1 MVLAAAVACSTL
13 AASLLVGAVPTVARA
28 QPRDAGVRPV
38 HPVGVRVVVLED
50 PTRATPADPE
60 GRVTASPTRR
70 LPTAVF
76 YPAAFGIPG
85 TTSTTALAFG
95 DDGPAAISDARAAG
109 GRYPVILFSGG
120 APGTPADYE
129 PLLATWAK
137 LGYVVIAPEFPVSSI
152 TGPTPVAWQDQPDQV
167 RDARFVLDRM
177 LALDRAPVRDG
188 GFAGLLDRRHIAAAG
203 HSMGGLTTLAL
214 ISRCCR
220 ERRITAAVVLAG
232 VSDPLAGPA
241 LHDISGP
248 VLFAHDRWDIAVP
261 FGQGKRAFAAA
272 SPPKYFLDV
281 DYPLAGVASHLLPY
295 FPGTP
300 FAGGV
305 AAVFADFLAGYLR
318 GDGRALSRL
327 GADARSEDE
336 LHWHAVPRRP

>member
-1 MVLAAAVACSTL
+1 MRVLA
-13 AASLLVGAVPTVARA
+13 LV
-28 QPRDAGVRPV
+28 D
-38 HPVGVRVVVLED
+38 L
-50 PTRATPADPE
+50 TRATPADPD
-60 GRVTASPTRR
+60 GLVAASPTRR
-70 LPTAVF
+70 LTTSVF
-76 YPAAFGIPG
+76 YPAADGLPA
-85 TTSTTALAFG
+85 TTSTTARAFG
-95 DDGPAAISDARAAG
+95 DDGPAAIVDARAAA

-120 APGTPADYE
+120 APGTPDDYE

-152 TGPTPVAWQDQPDQV
+152 TGPTAVAWADQPDQV
-167 RDARFVLDRM
+167 RDARFVLHRM
-177 LALDRAPVRDG
+177 LDLDGAPVRDG

-220 ERRITAAVVLAG
+220 EPRIAAAMVLAG

-241 LHDISGP
+241 LHQIKGP
-248 VLFAHDRWDIAVP
+248 VLFAHDPWDIAVP
-261 FGQGKRAFAAA
+261 FEQGKWAFAAA
-272 SPPKYFLDV
+272 TPPKYLLAV

-300 FAGGV
+300 FAAGV

-318 GDGRALSRL
+318 GDGRALDRL
-327 GADARSEDE
+327 AADARSEDR
-336 LHWHAVPRRP
+336 LHWHAVP